1 MPSKKHSAI
10 VCLCLLASV
19 AAGSEKSAFHLF
31 NPTPRELLRDV
42 DTDRPDTTESPHTV
56 DAGHFQ
62 IEFSFVDYSYD
73 RRNEAQQTTRTWE
86 AAPVNIKIGLL
97 NNTDMQFVLT
107 PYVRERTTDRPTD
120 STTTIDGFGDTTIRV
135 KQNIVGNDEGDFAL
149 AIMPFITLPTAK
161 RSLGAGDVECGII
174 VPMGFELPNEFS
186 LGLMGEIDIIRS
198 ADRSRYVVDF
208 VHTATINRRIAG
220 SLSGFIEYAGF
231 LNFNNDEDYRGSF
244 NCGLIYEFTP
254 DFRLDAGVRVGLTE
268 AAEDF
273 GVFVGGTYRY

>member
-1 MPSKKHSAI
+1 MRYTLIACTL
-10 VCLCLLASV
+10 VG
-19 AAGSEKSAFHLF
+19 AAAHAGDKGSFHLL

-62 IEFSFVDYSYD
+62 FEFSVVDYSDD
-73 RRNEAQQTTRTWE
+73 RRNEAQETTRVWE
-86 AAPVNIKIGLL
+86 ATPVNIKIGLL
-97 NNTDMQFVLT
+97 NDTDIQFLLT
-107 PYVRERTTDRPTD
+107 PYVRERTTDRSTD

-161 RSLGAGDVECGII
+161 RSLGAGNVECGII
-174 VPMGFELPNEFS
+174 VPMGFELPSEFS
-186 LGLMGEIDIIRS
+186 LGLMGEIDILRS

-220 SLSGFIEYAGF
+220 SLSGFVEYAGF
-231 LNFNNDEDYRGSF
+231 HNFNNAEDYRG
-244 NCGLIYEFTP
+244 C
-254 DFRLDAGVRVGLTE
+254 LT
-268 AAEDF
+268 AA
-273 GVFVGGTYRY
+273 

>member
-1 MPSKKHSAI
+1 MRYSFLIIAAASSLAHASDKDAFT
-10 VCLCLLASV
+10 LLS
-19 AAGSEKSAFHLF
+19 
-31 NPTPRELLRDV
+31 PTPRELMREV

-62 IEFSFVDYSYD
+62 FEWSFADFSYD
-73 RRNEAQQTTRTWE
+73 RHNDAGETARVWE
-86 AAPVNIKIGLL
+86 VAPVKIKIGLL
-97 NNTDMQFVLT
+97 NNTDIQFLLT
-107 PYVRERTTDRPTD
+107 PYIRERTTDRATG
-120 STTTIDGFGDTTIRV
+120 STTTIDGFGDTTIRL

-161 RSLGAGDVECGII
+161 RTLGAGDIECGII
-174 VPMGFELPNEFS
+174 VPMGFDLPNEFS
-186 LGLMGEIDIIRS
+186 LGLMGEIDIVRS

-220 SLSGFIEYAGF
+220 DLSGFIEYAGF
-231 LNFNNDEDYRGSF
+231 HNFNNDEDYRASF
-244 NCGLIYEFTP
+244 NCGLIYAFSP

-268 AAEDF
+268 AAEDL

>member
-1 MPSKKHSAI
+1 MSRRA
-10 VCLCLLASV
+10 CV
-19 AAGSEKSAFHLF
+19 AALLCVSGAAASDKSAFHFF
-31 NPTPRELLRDV
+31 NPTPRELLREV

-62 IEFSFVDYSYD
+62 FEFSVADYSYD
-73 RRNEAQQTTRTWE
+73 RRNAARETTRVWE
-86 AAPVNIKIGLL
+86 VAPVNIKIGLL
-97 NNTDMQFVLT
+97 NDTDIQFLLT
-107 PYVRERTTDRPTD
+107 PYVRERTTDRATD
-120 STTTIDGFGDTTIRV
+120 STTRVDGFGDTTIRV

-149 AIMPFITLPTAK
+149 AIVPFITLPTAK
-161 RSLGAGDVECGII
+161 RALGAGDVECGLI

-186 LGLMGEIDIIRS
+186 LGLMGEIDILRS

-220 SLSGFIEYAGF
+220 NLSGFVEYAGF
-231 LNFNNDEDYRGSF
+231 HNLNNDEDYRGSF

-268 AAEDF
+268 AAEDL